1 MNKEKLCL
9 RERRRT
15 LRGRLQRSLS
25 FSSFLSVGISLVSI
39 LVLLIFL
46 IKPIGHFFTDT
57 ISDRVY
63 KNYMMSSNIMNR
75 YKDVNKMHA
84 NLQNISFDDIVE
96 MYQFSSSE
104 EDIEKK
110 LSEIQ
115 NSFYEESQP
124 IIIEGNSLTGDTISE
139 TEKKT
144 ILIST
149 TMAIDDI
156 EEFVSITE
164 ILNFDLVNIRLE
176 IENDEIFKI
185 PGEFNIND
193 NSFTQSRFRD
203 IQSIIPIVNEEGVE
217 IGTLTTSLNTSLISI
232 LFIPVIIIF
241 IVVACMTLL
250 IVKVILLP
258 FSYRILKP
266 IHILNNQ
273 LKKIADEDEIKYGD
287 IVIEQKKPP
296 TEIKVLLNYSNQI
309 ISKLQS
315 SYHILENVNDEL
327 EEQRDELEAQNEEL
341 DAQKDELEA
350 QNHELMNAQDKIR
363 KTQAQ
368 LVQSEKMASMGQL
381 TAAIMHEINTP
392 LGAVQ
397 SNNQMIQMMLLKLTT
412 LIEKD
417 DYEGASKIVK
427 KLSKSNSI
435 SIDAAS
441 RVSEII
447 RNLKN
452 FSRVDQA
459 NFQNADI
466 IEGIKSV
473 LVLTSNL
480 WKNKVTIQENY
491 KSLPLISCFPSML
504 NQVFMNLIVNSI
516 QATDKGGEIIISS
529 DFDESNVYLTFS
541 DNGTGI
547 DLLDLPH
554 IFENGYTTKP
564 KDEGTGLG
572 LSISKEII
580 EKHYGK
586 IEAYNNEEKGVTFKI
601 TLPIN
606 QSKKLDIK

>member
-1 MNKEKLCL
+1 MEKEKLCFK
-9 RERRRT
+9 ERRRT

-39 LVLLIFL
+39 LIVLMFL

-75 YKDVNKMHA
+75 YKDVDKMHS

-104 EDIEKK
+104 ENIDNK
-110 LSEIQ
+110 LAEIQ
-115 NSFYEESQP
+115 SNFYEEIQP
-124 IIIEGNSLTGDTISE
+124 IILEGNSLTGDIISE

-149 TMAIDDI
+149 TMAIDDL

-176 IENDEIFKI
+176 INNDEIFKI

-193 NSFTQSRFRD
+193 DSFTQSKFRD
-203 IQSIIPIVNEEGVE
+203 IQSIIPIENEEGVE
-217 IGTLTTSLNTSLISI
+217 IGSLTTSLNTSLIPI
-232 LFIPVIIIF
+232 LFIPVVTIF
-241 IVVACMTLL
+241 ILVACMTLL

-266 IHILNNQ
+266 IHILNHQ

-350 QNHELMNAQDKIR
+350 QNHELINAQAKIR

-397 SNNQMIQMMLLKLTT
+397 SNNQMIQMMLLKLSKTV
-412 LIEKD
+412 ED
-417 DYEGASKIVK
+417 EDYEGATKIVD
-427 KLSKSNSI
+427 KLNKSNSI

-447 RNLKN
+447 KNLKN

-504 NQVFMNLIVNSI
+504 NQVFMNLIVNSVH
-516 QATDKGGEIIISS
+516 ATDKGGEIIISS
-529 DFDESNVYLTFS
+529 DFDELNVYITVS

-572 LSISKEII
+572 LSISKDII

-586 IEAYNNEEKGVTFKI
+586 IEAFNNEDKGATFKI
-601 TLPIN
+601 TLPID
-606 QSKKLDIK
+606 QSSELDIK